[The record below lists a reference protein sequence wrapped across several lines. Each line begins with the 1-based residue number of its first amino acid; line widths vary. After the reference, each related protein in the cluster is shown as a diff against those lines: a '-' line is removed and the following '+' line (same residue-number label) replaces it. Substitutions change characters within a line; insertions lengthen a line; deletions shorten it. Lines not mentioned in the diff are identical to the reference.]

1 MRSFVLCTYLVACT
15 QVVQLA
21 PDPLGNLVTIEL
33 TPNDATLTITDLA
46 QAPQTLGYHAIGVFS
61 DGSRRDIT
69 TMLNWSVDNM
79 APGGFLDPGTYTT
92 SNAAAGHVGVNA
104 RSNDGVIATAALTVI
119 VDAVVIDP
127 SFPGDPTLFDPSIP
141 VIAGDPT
148 HAPSY
153 LYPSDGTELPQ
164 GVASTLFQAALGT
177 GNDTLEL
184 TFDADVLHLA
194 VITAADRWDT
204 GAQIQQLLALS
215 SVGTP
220 IQCGIEAAASA
231 MPGTVY
237 GGAPI
242 GLMFDASEPGGSIYY
257 WSAATNGIML
267 GALSSPSAP
276 KLFPGDASCVGC
288 HSASRD
294 GQSIGMAYGSETM
307 PLLQTID
314 SDTLATTIDRAQML
328 PGGWSTFSPDRTMVL
343 VASNGQLVLRD
354 SQTGA
359 PIGGTGSNNTIA
371 LPSGHYATHPDWS
384 PDGNS
389 IAIAYTTTAPSDVSV
404 IGASIAVLP
413 YKGSGA
419 FGTPITLVTA
429 VGLDNNYFPRY
440 SPDGGF
446 IAYVHATEASE
457 GATSAELWLVPST
470 GDTPTALQA
479 ASHTV
484 SSVTSVADTGDTMP
498 TWAPASSQHTYLAF
512 ASSRADGAVL
522 PRGGRPQIWVSAID
536 LTNVTPTSDPS
547 QPAFWLPCQDVTVL
561 NNNPVWTFDSTAPQ

>member
-1 MRSFVLCTYLVACT
+1 MRSFVLCTYLIACT

-92 SNAAAGHVGVNA
+92 SNAAAGHVGVTA

-119 VDAVVIDP
+119 VDATVIDP
-127 SFPGDPTLFDPSIP
+127 SYPGDPTLFDPSIP
-141 VIAGDPT
+141 IIAGDPNS
-148 HAPSY
+148 PSY
-153 LYPSDGTELPQ
+153 VYPSDGTEMPQ
-164 GVASTLFQAALGT
+164 GVTSTLFQAAVGS
-177 GNDTLEL
+177 GFTLEL

-194 VITAADRWDT
+194 VITTADRWDT
-204 GAQIQQLLALS
+204 GSQIQQLLAQS
-215 SVGTP
+215 SIGSA
-220 IQCGIEAAASA
+220 IDCGIEASA
-231 MPGTVY
+231 TAGTIY
-237 GGAPI
+237 GGPPI
-242 GLMFDASEPGGSIYY
+242 ALTFDVLQPGGSIYY

-276 KLFPGDASCVGC
+276 KLFPGDTSCVGC

-294 GQSIGMAYGSETM
+294 GQSIGMAYGSESM

-314 SDTLATTIDRAQML
+314 ADTLATTIDRAQML
-328 PGGWSTFSPDRTMVL
+328 PGGWSTFSPDRTLVL
-343 VASNGQLVLRD
+343 VAGSGALELRD
-354 SQTGA
+354 AQTGM
-359 PIGGTGSNNTIA
+359 PVGSDGKIA
-371 LPSGHYATHPDWS
+371 LPAGHYATHPDWS

-389 IAIAYTTTAPSDVSV
+389 VAIAYTTTPPSDLSV
-404 IGASIAVLP
+404 GSASIAVLP
-413 YKGSGA
+413 YKGSGT

-429 VGLDNNYFPRY
+429 VGLDNDYFPRY
-440 SPDGGF
+440 SPDGSF
-446 IAYVHATEASE
+446 IAYVHATEPSQ
-457 GATSAELWLVPST
+457 GAASAELWLVPST
-470 GDTPTALQA
+470 GGTPIALQA

-484 SSVTSVADTGDTMP
+484 SSMTSVANTADTMP
-498 TWAPASSQHTYLAF
+498 TWAPMPGPHTYLAF
-512 ASSRADGAVL
+512 TSSRAYGVVL
-522 PRGGRPQIWVSAID
+522 PSNGESQIWVSAID
-536 LTNVTPTSDPS
+536 LTNTTDPS
-547 QPAFWLPCQDVTVL
+547 APAFWLPCQDVTVL

>member
-1 MRSFVLCTYLVACT
+1 
-15 QVVQLA
+15 VQLA
-21 PDPLGNLVTIEL
+21 PDPLGDLITIEL

-69 TMLNWSVDNM
+69 TMLNWTVDNS

-92 SNAAAGHVGVNA
+92 SNAAAGHVAVTA
-104 RSNDGVIATAALTVI
+104 RSNDAVIATAALTVV

-148 HAPSY
+148 HAPGY

-164 GVASTLFQAALGT
+164 GVVSTLFQAALGT

-215 SVGTP
+215 SVGMP
-220 IQCGIEAAASA
+220 IQCGIEAAVSA
-231 MPGTVY
+231 APGTVY
-237 GGAPI
+237 GGTPI
-242 GLMFDASEPGGSIYY
+242 GLMFDASFPAGSIYY

-288 HSASRD
+288 HTASRD
-294 GQSIGMAYGSETM
+294 GQSIAMGVGSEST
-307 PLLQTID
+307 PLLQTINA
-314 SDTLATTIDRAQML
+314 DTLATTIDRAQML
-328 PGGWSTFSPDRTMVL
+328 AGGWSTFSPDGTMVL
-343 VASNGQLVLRD
+343 VAGSGALELRD
-354 SQTGA
+354 TQTGM
-359 PIGGTGSNNTIA
+359 PIGSDGKIA
-371 LPSGHYATHPDWS
+371 LPVGHYATHPDWS
-384 PDGNS
+384 PDGTS
-389 IAIAYTTTAPSDVSV
+389 VAIAYTTSQPTDVSV
-404 IGASIAVLP
+404 IGASIALLP
-413 YKGSGA
+413 YKGGGT
-419 FGTPITLVTA
+419 FGTPITLVAA

-457 GATSAELWLVPST
+457 GATSAELWLVPSS
-470 GDTPTALQA
+470 GGTPIALQA

-484 SSVTSVADTGDTMP
+484 SSMTSVANTGDTMP
-498 TWAPASSQHTYLAF
+498 AWAPASSQHTYLAF
-512 ASSRADGAVL
+512 ASSRAYGAVL
-522 PRGGRPQIWVSAID
+522 PSGGRPQIWISAID
-536 LTNVTPTSDPS
+536 LTNVAPTSDPS

>member
-1 MRSFVLCTYLVACT
+1 VRSFVLCTYLVACT

-46 QAPQTLGYHAIGVFS
+46 QAPQSLGYHAIGVFS

-92 SNAAAGHVGVNA
+92 SNAAAGHVGVTA

-119 VDAVVIDP
+119 VDATVIDP
-127 SFPGDPTLFDPSIP
+127 AYPGDPTLFDPSIP
-141 VIAGDPT
+141 IITGDPSS
-148 HAPSY
+148 PSY
-153 LYPSDGTELPQ
+153 VYPSDGTELPQ
-164 GVASTLFQAALGT
+164 GVASTLFQAAVGS
-177 GNDTLEL
+177 GDTLEL

-194 VITAADRWDT
+194 VITTANRWDT
-204 GAQIQQLLALS
+204 GTQIQQLLALS
-215 SVGTP
+215 SIGSP
-220 IQCGIEAAASA
+220 IQCGIEAVAT
-231 MPGTVY
+231 PGTIY

-242 GLMFDASEPGGSIYY
+242 ALTFDASQPAGSIYY

-294 GQSIGMAYGSETM
+294 GQSIGMAYGSESM

-314 SDTLATTIDRAQML
+314 ADTLATTIDRAQML

-343 VASNGQLVLRD
+343 VAGSGQLELRD
-354 SQTGA
+354 AQTGA
-359 PIGGTGSNNTIA
+359 PIGGTGSDGKIA
-371 LPSGHYATHPDWS
+371 LPVGHYATHPDWS

-389 IAIAYTTTAPSDVSV
+389 IAIAYTTTPPTDLSV
-404 IGASIAVLP
+404 GSASIAVLP
-413 YKGSGA
+413 YKGSGT

-440 SPDGGF
+440 SPDGSF
-446 IAYVHATEASE
+446 IAYVHATEPSE
-457 GATSAELWLVPST
+457 GAASAELWLVPSS
-470 GDTPTALQA
+470 GGTPIALEA

-484 SSVTSVADTGDTMP
+484 SSMTSVANTADTMP
-498 TWAPASSQHTYLAF
+498 AWAPMASEHTYLAF
-512 ASSRADGAVL
+512 ASSRPYGVVL
-522 PRGGRPQIWVSAID
+522 PSGGQPQIWVSAID
-536 LTNVTPTSDPS
+536 LTNATPDADPS

>member
-1 MRSFVLCTYLVACT
+1 VRSFVLCTYLVACT

-21 PDPLGNLVTIEL
+21 PDPLGDLVTIEL
-33 TPNDATLTITDLA
+33 TPNDATLTITDLS
-46 QAPQTLGYHAIGVFS
+46 QAPLTLGYHAIGVFS

-69 TMLNWSVDNM
+69 TMLNWSVDNI

-92 SNAAAGHVGVNA
+92 SNAAAGHVAVTA

-119 VDAVVIDP
+119 VDATVIDP
-127 SFPGDPTLFDPSIP
+127 AYPGDPTLFDPSIP
-141 VIAGDPT
+141 IIAGDPT

-164 GVASTLFQAALGT
+164 GVASTLFQAAFGT
-177 GNDTLEL
+177 SNDTLEL

-194 VITAADRWDT
+194 VFTTENRWDT
-204 GAQIQQLLALS
+204 GSQIQQLLALS

-220 IQCGIEAAASA
+220 IECGIAAAA
-231 MPGTVY
+231 AATPGTVY

-242 GLMFDASEPGGSIYY
+242 ALTFDALQPGGSIYY

-276 KLFPGDASCVGC
+276 KLFPGDTSCVGC

-294 GQSIGMAYGSETM
+294 GQSLGMAYGSETA

-314 SDTLATTIDRAQML
+314 ADTLATTIDRAQML
-328 PGGWSTFSPDRTMVL
+328 AGGWSTFSPDGTMIL
-343 VASNGQLVLRD
+343 VAGSGQLELRD
-354 SQTGA
+354 AQTGV
-359 PIGGTGSNNTIA
+359 PIGSDGKIA

-389 IAIAYTTTAPSDVSV
+389 VAIAYTTTPPSDLSV
-404 IGASIAVLP
+404 GSASIAVLP

-419 FGTPITLVTA
+419 FGAPITVVAA

-440 SPDGGF
+440 SPDGSF
-446 IAYVHATEASE
+446 IAYVHAIEPSE
-457 GATSAELWLVPST
+457 GAASAELWLVPST
-470 GDTPTALQA
+470 GGTPIALQA

-484 SSVTSVADTGDTMP
+484 SSVTSVANTADTMP
-498 TWAPASSQHTYLAF
+498 TWAPMPGPHTYLAF
-512 ASSRADGAVL
+512 ASSRTYGVVL
-522 PRGGRPQIWVSAID
+522 PSGGQPQIWVSAID
-536 LTNVTPTSDPS
+536 LTNITANGDPS

-561 NNNPVWTFDSTAPQ
+561 NNNPVWAFDSTAPQ

>member
-1 MRSFVLCTYLVACT
+1 VRSFVLCTYLVACT

-21 PDPLGNLVTIEL
+21 PDPLGNLVSIEL
-33 TPNDATLTITDLA
+33 TPNDATLTITDLS

-92 SNAAAGHVGVNA
+92 SNAAAGHVGVSA

-119 VDAVVIDP
+119 VDVTVIDP
-127 SFPGDPTLFDPSIP
+127 AYPGDPTLFDPSIP
-141 VIAGDPT
+141 VITGDPNS
-148 HAPSY
+148 PSY
-153 LYPSDGTELPQ
+153 VYPSDGTELPQ
-164 GVASTLFQAALGT
+164 GVASTLFQAAVGS
-177 GNDTLEL
+177 GDTLEL

-194 VITAADRWDT
+194 VITTADRWDT

-215 SVGTP
+215 SIGTP
-220 IQCGIEAAASA
+220 IACGIEAVAT
-231 MPGTVY
+231 PGTIY

-242 GLMFDASEPGGSIYY
+242 ALTFDALQPAGSIYY

-276 KLFPGDASCVGC
+276 KLFPGDTSCVGC

-294 GQSIGMAYGSETM
+294 GQSISMAYGSESM

-314 SDTLATTIDRAQML
+314 ADTLATTIDRGQML
-328 PGGWSTFSPDRTMVL
+328 PGGWTTLSPDRTMVL
-343 VASNGQLVLRD
+343 VAGSGQLELRD
-354 SQTGA
+354 AQTGT
-359 PIGGTGSNNTIA
+359 PIGSDGKIA

-389 IAIAYTTTAPSDVSV
+389 VAIAYTTTPPTDVSV
-404 IGASIAVLP
+404 GSASIAVLP

-419 FGTPITLVTA
+419 FGAPIMLVNA

-440 SPDGGF
+440 SPDGSF
-446 IAYVHATEASE
+446 IAYVHATEPSE
-457 GATSAELWLVPST
+457 GAVSAELWLVPSS
-470 GDTPTALQA
+470 GGTPIALQA

-484 SSVTSVADTGDTMP
+484 SSMTSVANTADTMP
-498 TWAPASSQHTYLAF
+498 TWAPMSSEHTYLAF
-512 ASSRADGAVL
+512 ASSRTYGVVL
-522 PRGGRPQIWVSAID
+522 PSGGQPQIWVSAID
-536 LTNVTPTSDPS
+536 LTSTTPDADPS
-547 QPAFWLPCQDVTVL
+547 KPAFWLPCQDVTVL
-561 NNNPVWTFDSTAPQ
+561 NNNPVWTFDSTTPQ